1 MTKYVSLPS
10 KFGKLN
16 YGLISLA
23 LVFGF
28 FFLPPFY
35 VWASNELV
43 LAWHEHK
50 LNRDHVPDT
59 AKEFAAWWMDRAFYE
74 IVTTKKT
81 SRSELTR
88 KALGVSPSCDLKYL
102 DVKVSAPDR
111 VRKFGDQTYIHMYGR
126 LFDMCSPNLNLIRFK
141 AELMVDNKKGKLSIS
156 SVKIRKLDS
165 LSSKQFFESVSKP
178 SSTKFLEQNRKIL
191 KQLRYNNAWN
201 EIDKKRALEE
211 LNRALLLN
219 NRCAYLHYLRAYH
232 MYDEGKFE
240 EALKEYEISAKLE
253 SKNITDALVNGAGI
267 KGSLGDYEGALK
279 DLDLAIKVNP
289 DNYFAYG
296 IRAYENNSH
305 EKYEEALRD
314 YSMAIELDP
323 GQYDYYCNRAMVY
336 EKLGRNYFA
345 LVDYTQ
351 MISLEPKNYKGYYYR
366 GLLLMNMKL
375 YAEALPD
382 LDLTLKLRP
391 EGEKKDD
398 FWIYH
403 QRSIANS
410 QAQHLSESISDATK
424 VIQLRPELPYGY
436 WDRAFPGMKLGYKR
450 EALLD
455 FAKGTALQP
464 DNARAYFAMG
474 RLQRSAGEFSEA
486 LKSFNKAI
494 ELEKFSEA
502 FSERAAVK
510 GLLNDE
516 YGARQD
522 LVEAERWR
530 LHP

>member
-1 MTKYVSLPS
+1 MTKYASLPS

-23 LVFGF
+23 LVLGF

-35 VWASNELV
+35 VLASNELV

-59 AKEFAAWWMDRAFYE
+59 AKEFATWWMQKGFYE
-74 IVTTKKT
+74 IITNRN
-81 SRSELTR
+81 SNRSELIR
-88 KALGVSPSCDLKYL
+88 KALGVGSSCDLKYL
-102 DVKVSAPDR
+102 DVKVSDPDR
-111 VRKFGDQTYIHMYGR
+111 VRSFGDQTYVHMYGR

-141 AELMVDNKKGKLSIS
+141 AELMVDNKKGKLSVS
-156 SVKIRKLDS
+156 LVKIRTLDS
-165 LSSKQFFESVSKP
+165 LSSKQFFESVVKP
-178 SSTKFLEQNRKIL
+178 TSTKFLERNKRIL

-201 EIDKKRALEE
+201 DIDRKRALEE
-211 LNRALLLN
+211 LDRALLIN
-219 NRCAYLHYLRAYH
+219 SKCAYLCYSRAYH
-232 MYDEGKFE
+232 MFDEGKFE

-253 SKNITDALVNGAGI
+253 SKNTTDALVNGAGV
-267 KGSLGDYEGALK
+267 KGSLGDYEGALR
-279 DLDLAIKVNP
+279 DLDLAIKINP

-305 EKYEEALRD
+305 GKYEEALRD
-314 YSMAIELDP
+314 YSIAIELDP

-336 EKLGRNYFA
+336 EKLEKNSFA

-391 EGEKKDD
+391 ESEKMDD

-424 VIQLRPELPYGY
+424 VIELKPELPYGY
-436 WDRAFPGMKLGYKR
+436 WDRAFPRMKIGYER

-455 FAKGTALQP
+455 FAKGISLQP
-464 DNARAYFAMG
+464 DNAHAYFAMG
-474 RLQRSAGEFSEA
+474 RLQRSAGEYSEA
-486 LKSFNKAI
+486 LISFNKAI
-494 ELEKFSEA
+494 ELEKSSEA

-510 GLLNDE
+510 RLLNDD

-530 LHP
+530 LHS